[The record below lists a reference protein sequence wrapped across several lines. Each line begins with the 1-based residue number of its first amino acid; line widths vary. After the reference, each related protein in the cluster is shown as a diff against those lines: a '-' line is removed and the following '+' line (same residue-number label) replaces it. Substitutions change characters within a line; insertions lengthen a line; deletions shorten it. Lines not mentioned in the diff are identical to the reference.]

1 MTIKNI
7 ALIAHVDHGKTSLL
21 DVILNFATLSHSLDS
36 ERIMDSDDLEKERGI
51 TILAKNTAIEYQGT
65 KINLVDT
72 PGHSD
77 FGGEVERVLNMVDG
91 CLLLVDAQESVMPQT
106 RFVLRKALELGHKII
121 LVINKIDKPNS
132 EPADVIEE
140 VTELFLEENANDR
153 QLEFPVVYSS
163 AKDGYAIRNLDD
175 PKKDI
180 TPLLDTIIEY
190 IQQDSSRLNEPFK
203 FQVTTLDYDD
213 YLGRICIGRVF
224 SGSTSLGD
232 QVNLLGENKSGESTS
247 SQHKVTKLF
256 TFLGLKRLSADSAVA
271 GDIIALA
278 GIADMTIG
286 DTLTSIDV
294 QTALPRIKV
303 EPPTVSIEFR
313 VNDSPF
319 AGREGRFL
327 TSRQIRERLLKE
339 TQVNLS
345 LNVLIKGETFCVS
358 GRGQLHLAILIENM
372 RREGYEFS
380 VLKPQ
385 VITKKVEGLLHEPFE
400 EVLLEMPQNCS
411 GGVIQELNRRKG
423 AMLSMDNLSG
433 DRVRLSYE
441 ISTRGLIGFRS
452 FYLTETRG
460 NGIFS
465 GVFIGYQPIAGNFV
479 SRMRGALVSMI
490 DGATSTYA
498 LYNVQERGDLFVSP
512 QFDIYEGM
520 IIGLHA
526 KEVDLTVNPVKEKK
540 LTNMRA
546 SGSDESMK
554 LTPPRSLSLEQYLDI
569 LDDDEM
575 LEVTPTTLR
584 LRKKML
590 KTNMRKSK

>member
-21 DVILNFATLSHSLDS
+21 DVMLNFSTLSGSLGS
-36 ERIMDSDDLEKERGI
+36 ERIMDSDTLERERGI
-51 TILAKNTAIEYQGT
+51 TILAKNTAIEYQNV

-121 LVINKIDKPNS
+121 LVVNKIDKPNS
-132 EPADVIEE
+132 EPAKVIED
-140 VTELFLEENANDR
+140 VTELFLEENANDK
-153 QLEFPVVYSS
+153 QLEFPVIYSS
-163 AKDGYAIRNLDD
+163 AKDGYAIKNLDE

-180 TPLLDTIIEY
+180 TPLLDIIIES
-190 IQQDSSRLNEPFK
+190 IQQDASRLNEPFK
-203 FQVTTLDYDD
+203 FQVTTLDYND
-213 YLGRICIGRVF
+213 YLGRICIGRIF
-224 SGSTSLGD
+224 SGKVSLGD

-247 SQHKVTKLF
+247 SRHKITKLF
-256 TFLGLKRLSADSAVA
+256 TFLGLERLSANSAMA
-271 GDIIALA
+271 GDIIALV
-278 GIADMTIG
+278 GIDDMTIG
-286 DTLTSIDV
+286 DTLASIDE
-294 QTALPRIKV
+294 QTALPRIEV
-303 EPPTVSIEFR
+303 EPPTVSMVFR

-319 AGREGRFL
+319 AGREGKFL
-327 TSRQIRERLLKE
+327 TSRQIRERLFKE
-339 TQVNLS
+339 TQINLS
-345 LNVLIKGETFCVS
+345 LKVVSEGETFRVS

-385 VITKKVEGLLHEPFE
+385 VITKKIEGSIHEPFE
-400 EVLLEMPQNCS
+400 EILLEMPQSCS

-423 AMLSMDNLSG
+423 AMLSMHNLLG

-460 NGIFS
+460 NGILS
-465 GVFIGYQPIAGNFV
+465 GIFIGYRPSLGDFV
-479 SRMRGALVSMI
+479 GRIRGALISMI
-490 DGATSTYA
+490 NGATSTYA
-498 LYNVQERGDLFVSP
+498 LYNVQERGELFVRP
-512 QFDIYEGM
+512 QFNIYEGM

-584 LRKKML
+584 LRKKIL
-590 KTNMRKSK
+590 KANMRKGK